1 VQSALVLQQEN
12 AVIAKTV
19 RCILAAAL
27 FAASTPLLAQQ
38 AEQPVKV
45 YVDHLPANVAEQVR
59 KHAAQGETSL
69 KRYLERTN
77 SLHRLRW
84 EDVTTPRPQP
94 VSDTG
99 GLEREPKKHANQY
112 R

>member
-1 VQSALVLQQEN
+1 VKAS
-12 AVIAKTV
+12 IV
-19 RCILAAAL
+19 RCILAAATI
-27 FAASTPLLAQQ
+27 AASTTLFAQQ

-45 YVDHLPANVAEQVR
+45 YVDHLPANVAAQVR
-59 KHAAQGETSL
+59 KHAAEGETSL
-69 KRYLERTN
+69 KRYLERTH
-77 SLHRLRW
+77 SIHRLRW
-84 EDVTTPRPQP
+84 EDVTEPRPRP